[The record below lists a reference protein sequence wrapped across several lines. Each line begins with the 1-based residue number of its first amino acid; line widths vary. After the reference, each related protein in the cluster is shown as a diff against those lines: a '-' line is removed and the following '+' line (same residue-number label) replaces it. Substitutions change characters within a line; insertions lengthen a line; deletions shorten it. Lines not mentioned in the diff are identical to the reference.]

1 MPSPTNASTHD
12 PLHQSPGYADLVMQG
27 LRRWPDRVAL
37 VDATGLTLTYETLE
51 QRIWQFADVLATNG
65 LQRGQGLAQLASNRI
80 DGFVTM
86 IAAMVLGARYTPL
99 HPMGSLDDQRFI
111 LKDAEISILVVDTI
125 GFETRGRDLVDGTW
139 TVLSL
144 GTCDYAADLVDIAT
158 SVTDPARL
166 NASSPTD
173 ISWLTYT
180 GGTTGQPKGVILT
193 QANMA
198 ASCLIS
204 AAEWEWPEQISYL
217 ACSPISHAAG
227 FLVAPTLL
235 KGGTITLL
243 PGFDPDRIIELIEGG
258 INTLF
263 LVPTM
268 IYALLDHPGTQDADL
283 SNLEL
288 LVYASAPMAPP
299 RLRDALHLFGPV
311 MMQCY
316 GQTEN
321 IHLTMMRKS
330 EHDILKQERFLS
342 CGRAPAG
349 MQTEILNE
357 DNLPVPVGEIA
368 EVCARG
374 PSVMS
379 GYWKQPEATQQTLDN
394 GWLRTGDL
402 GRKDEEGFIDLVD
415 RAKDMIISGGFNVYP
430 KEVEN
435 VLHSHPAVANSAV
448 IGAPDEKWGERVV
461 AFVVWKTGETG
472 SGDDLMELVKD
483 KKGPVQAPKEI
494 HFVNELPLTSLGKI
508 DKQALRTGFWHNQER
523 MIN

>member
-1 MPSPTNASTHD
+1 MPSPTDASGHD

-27 LRRWPDRVAL
+27 LRRWPDRVA
-37 VDATGLTLTYETLE
+37 VIDATGLTLTYKTLE
-51 QRIWQFADVLATNG
+51 QRIWQFAGVLAANG
-65 LQRGQGLAQLASNRI
+65 LQKGQGLAQLASNRI
-80 DGFVTM
+80 DGFITM
-86 IAAMVLGARYTPL
+86 IASMVVGARYTPL
-99 HPMGSLDDQRFI
+99 HPMGSLNDQRFI

-125 GFETRGRDLVDGTW
+125 DFKTRGRNLVDSVP

-158 SVTDPARL
+158 SMIDPARL
-166 NASSPTD
+166 SASSPTD

-180 GGTTGQPKGVILT
+180 GGTTGQQKGVILT

-204 AAEWEWPEQISYL
+204 TAEWEWPEQISYL

-227 FLVAPTLL
+227 FLVTPTLL

-243 PGFDPDRIIELIEGG
+243 PGFDPDRIIDLIEDG

-268 IYALLDHPGTQDADL
+268 IYALLDHPRIQDADL

-288 LVYASAPMAPP
+288 LVYASAPMSPP

-330 EHDILKQERFLS
+330 EHDFLKQERLLS
-342 CGRAPAG
+342 CGRPPAG

-379 GYWKQPEATQQTLDN
+379 GYWKQPETTQQTLNN

-402 GRKDEEGFIDLVD
+402 GRKDEEGFIYLVD
-415 RAKDMIISGGFNVYP
+415 RTKDVIISGGFNIYP

-435 VLHSHPAVANSAV
+435 VLQSHPAVSNSAV

-461 AFVVWKTGETG
+461 AFVVWKSGKTGTR
-472 SGDDLMELVKD
+472 DDLVELVRD
-483 KKGPVQAPKEI
+483 EKGPIQAPKEI

-523 MIN
+523 MVN

>member
-1 MPSPTNASTHD
+1 MPNPTDVSMQA
-12 PLHQSPGYADLVMQG
+12 PLHQSPGYADLVLQG
-27 LRRWPDRVAL
+27 LRRWPDRTAV
-37 VDATGLTLTYETLE
+37 VDASGLTLTYAALE
-51 QRIWQFADVLATNG
+51 QRIWQFAEVLSTNG
-65 LQRGQGLAQLASNRI
+65 LQKGQGLAQLASNRI

-86 IAAMVLGARYTPL
+86 VAAMLLGARYTPL
-99 HPMGSLDDQRFI
+99 HPMGSLDDQKFI

-125 GFETRGRDLVDGTW
+125 GFEARGRDLIDSVP
-139 TVLSL
+139 TVLSM
-144 GTCDYAADLVDIAT
+144 GTSDYAVDLVKTAT
-158 SVTDPARL
+158 AVSDPARL
-166 NASSPTD
+166 SVSSPTD

-180 GGTTGQPKGVILT
+180 GGTTGQPKGVVLT

-204 AAEWEWPEQISYL
+204 TAEWEWPEQINYL

-243 PGFDPDRIIELIEGG
+243 PGFDPTRIIELIEGG

-268 IYALLDHPGTQDADL
+268 IYALLDHPAMQDADL

-288 LVYASAPMAPP
+288 LIYASAPISPP

-321 IHLTMMRKS
+321 IHLTMMRKC
-330 EHDILKQERFLS
+330 EHDVLKQERFLS

-357 DNLPVPVGEIA
+357 DNLPVPVGEIG

-374 PSVMS
+374 PSIMA
-379 GYWKQPEATQQTLDN
+379 GYWKNPEATEQALKD
-394 GWLRTGDL
+394 GWLHTGDL
-402 GRKDEEGFIDLVD
+402 GRMDEESFIYLVD

-430 KEVEN
+430 KEIEN
-435 VLHSHPAVANSAV
+435 VLNNHPAVANSAV
-448 IGAPDEKWGERVV
+448 VGAPDDKWGERAV
-461 AFVVWKTGETG
+461 AFVMNKTGNNVT
-472 SGDDLMELVKD
+472 SDDLIELVKD

-494 HFVNELPLTSLGKI
+494 HFVKELPLTSLGKI
-508 DKQALRTGFWHNQER
+508 DKQALRTEFWHDQER
-523 MIN
+523 MVN